1 MREKVLRKAL
11 RPEVLSKSEEEVGV
25 MSTVLHDADI
35 RDDLCIYLEELYGR
49 VRFFDE
55 LTIGKSRADIVM
67 VTDVELIGI
76 EIKSDADTYDR
87 LSRQVKDYD
96 RFFDRNYVVVGTTHA
111 HHIREHV
118 PEHWG
123 VITVE
128 ADASGLDFYRMRQA
142 EKSPKMRFTNQMSLL
157 WRREL
162 AVLQQENGLYK
173 YPGKSKMFVK
183 KYLMDSVDKDKLKK
197 QMIETL
203 FERDYTIFE

>member
-1 MREKVLRKAL
+1 MGA
-11 RPEVLSKSEEEVGV
+11 
-25 MSTVLHDADI
+25 VLHDADI
-35 RDDLCIYLEELYGR
+35 RDDLCVYLEEMYGR

-67 VTDVELIGI
+67 VTEQELIGV

-128 ADASGLDFYRMRQA
+128 ADVNGLDFYLLRQA
-142 EKSPKMRFTNQMSLL
+142 DKSPKMRFTNQMSLL
-157 WRREL
+157 WRIEL
-162 AVLQQENGLYK
+162 ASLQQENGLYK

-183 KYLMDSVDKDKLKK
+183 KYLVDSVDKDKLKK

-203 FERDYTIFE
+203 FERDYTIFES